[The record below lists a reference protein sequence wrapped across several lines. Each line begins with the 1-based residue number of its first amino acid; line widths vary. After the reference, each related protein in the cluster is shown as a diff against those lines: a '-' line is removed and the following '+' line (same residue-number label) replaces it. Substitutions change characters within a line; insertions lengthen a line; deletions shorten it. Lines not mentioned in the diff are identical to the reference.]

1 MGLFGAAF
9 ALFLRLFDWRNC
21 AVTRSTPDLAQFF
34 VPPDAWARLYGA
46 EQLQALFAPI
56 AQSGRSLYAIT
67 QISIDVAFPALYV
80 LALVLALRWVF
91 PAGHRWRMFAH
102 VLPIGAGVAD
112 LLENIITAWVAWQG
126 DFGAGLGAA
135 AGTFTVAKW
144 LLLAGSVFLLVLGY
158 LIVHTSRARRLLQHL
173 FFIRI
178 PLLLGLLVFALSVL
192 GQSQQCVA
200 PSAKPT
206 GLATVQNLLSVD
218 NAIQFGFAVYC
229 AFIACAVIIFAG
241 THLWRLAQK
250 RIGIEPMGLDPQ
262 APDTLETRLLFGL
275 SAFVLALPV
284 LLQLG
289 IDGEGSVLLGATSGI
304 AAAIATLLL
313 VYVLRNVLLGRFASR
328 YTDSAFKKLRESAAS
343 QLEAPVSRTL
353 HRIVGPGFDI
363 CDENGQPTGR
373 LFRGHALAAAVALAL
388 AVGYAIGGNVLNPIR
403 ALPTLLDVPPIAY
416 VMLLIAFICMLF
428 ANLTFLLDRIR
439 VPVVLAFAVWLVFWG
454 NLPGAWY
461 DTQHYFDVTFVP
473 EGSDAPPSI
482 ARAFDK
488 RTERAGNGPI
498 IVVAAAG
505 GGIQAAGWSAVV
517 LEGLH
522 KELTR
527 SFTDSIYLV
536 SATSGGSVGAY
547 FFIEALRAD
556 ALAREDT
563 DLAAPISTQRD
574 KYVGFSIEESEL
586 TRART
591 EGGLQYLDQVPKA
604 AMASSLEATAWGLV
618 FPDLRRLATPFLASD
633 NPRLTALD
641 RAWAIEQ
648 AWHRWRSCMVT
659 DTTVYFDDME
669 KNPDCRRALSE
680 SPPPARLSDWWQLA
694 AEGVLPGVI
703 LNGTVIENGE
713 QFLASSLDLRAL
725 DLSRE
730 NRASFAAPERWTLG
744 EFDPALC
751 EHYPPPV
758 DAARLAART
767 TNRRAKAGTDMSAPD
782 PCASPMRFVDMR
794 AVTAARLSATF
805 PYVTPVAR
813 ARVRRDDSDYEGG
826 TAESDTDNGP
836 RVDTPPW
843 HVGDGGYFDNPGSVA
858 VFRWI
863 EAVRDIESRRGGN
876 AQRPILFIQIN
887 PFPARPA
894 RSVPVE
900 GQGWQAAL
908 LGPLQG
914 MLSVRTS
921 SQLARS
927 DLELSMLEAIRGPCF
942 EAVEFRPPYEANR
955 ADPPLSWE
963 LSRADRARL
972 VEDWRDARN
981 QATVAYLKRTY
992 FGNRPPRCGP

>member
-1 MGLFGAAF
+1 
-9 ALFLRLFDWRNC
+9 
-21 AVTRSTPDLAQFF
+21 
-34 VPPDAWARLYGA
+34 
-46 EQLQALFAPI
+46 
-56 AQSGRSLYAIT
+56 
-67 QISIDVAFPALYV
+67 
-80 LALVLALRWVF
+80 
-91 PAGHRWRMFAH
+91 
-102 VLPIGAGVAD
+102 
-112 LLENIITAWVAWQG
+112 
-126 DFGAGLGAA
+126 
-135 AGTFTVAKW
+135 
-144 LLLAGSVFLLVLGY
+144 
-158 LIVHTSRARRLLQHL
+158 
-173 FFIRI
+173 
-178 PLLLGLLVFALSVL
+178 
-192 GQSQQCVA
+192 
-200 PSAKPT
+200 
-206 GLATVQNLLSVD
+206 
-218 NAIQFGFAVYC
+218 
-229 AFIACAVIIFAG
+229 
-241 THLWRLAQK
+241 
-250 RIGIEPMGLDPQ
+250 
-262 APDTLETRLLFGL
+262 
-275 SAFVLALPV
+275 
-284 LLQLG
+284 
-289 IDGEGSVLLGATSGI
+289 
-304 AAAIATLLL
+304 
-313 VYVLRNVLLGRFASR
+313 
-328 YTDSAFKKLRESAAS
+328 
-343 QLEAPVSRTL
+343 
-353 HRIVGPGFDI
+353 
-363 CDENGQPTGR
+363 
-373 LFRGHALAAAVALAL
+373 
-388 AVGYAIGGNVLNPIR
+388 
-403 ALPTLLDVPPIAY
+403 
-416 VMLLIAFICMLF
+416 
-428 ANLTFLLDRIR
+428 
-439 VPVVLAFAVWLVFWG
+439 
-454 NLPGAWY
+454 
-461 DTQHYFDVTFVP
+461 
-473 EGSDAPPSI
+473 
-482 ARAFDK
+482 
-488 RTERAGNGPI
+488 
-498 IVVAAAG
+498 
-505 GGIQAAGWSAVV
+505 GIQAAGWSAVV

-522 KELTR
+522 KELT
-527 SFTDSIYLV
+527 STFTDSIYLV

-556 ALAREDT
+556 ALAREDS
-563 DLAAPISTQRD
+563 DQPAPVSTQRD
-574 KYVGFSIEESEL
+574 KYVGFSITQSQL
-586 TRART
+586 SQARVDR
-591 EGGLQYLDQVPKA
+591 GIQYLDQVPKA

-633 NPRLTALD
+633 HPRSSAQD

-669 KNPDCRRALSE
+669 QNPDCRRALSE

-758 DAARLAART
+758 DAERLALRT

-813 ARVRRDDSDYEGG
+813 ARIRRDDSDYEGG
-826 TAESDTDNGP
+826 MADPDNGP

-863 EAVRDIESRRGGN
+863 EAVREIESRRGSN

-887 PFPARPA
+887 PFPANPA
-894 RSVPVE
+894 RSVPEE

-972 VEDWRDARN
+972 AEDWLDASN
-981 QATVAYLKRTY
+981 QDTVAYLKRTY
-992 FGNRPPRCGP
+992 FNGRPVRCGP